1 MFVLVFISTQ
11 YFKNKKINDIDI
23 DIDIADMKYMW
34 KRMETQYYS
43 ISVTK
48 NREKK
53 KIYYRDDR
61 IDKIDSICYVIL

>member
-53 KIYYRDDR
+53 IYYRDDR
-61 IDKIDSICYVIL
+61 IDKIDSIFYVIL